1 MADMVCAIGRQAC
14 LSIDRTRYFGCRA
27 RASAA
32 VRGCC
37 VLYGIYRRENGFSPV
52 PSSSGED
59 SLRSLSANICER
71 VNESDRISK

>member
-1 MADMVCAIGRQAC
+1 MADMVYAIGRQTC
-14 LSIDRTRYFGCRA
+14 LLVGRTRHFGCRA

-32 VRGCC
+32 VGGCC
-37 VLYGIYRRENGFSPV
+37 VLYGIYHRENGFSPV
-52 PSSSGED
+52 SSSSGEG

>member
-1 MADMVCAIGRQAC
+1 MVDMVYAIGRQAC
-14 LSIDRTRYFGCRA
+14 LSIDRTQYFGCRA

-32 VRGCC
+32 IRECC
-37 VLYGIYRRENGFSPV
+37 VLYGIDRRENGFSPV

>member
-1 MADMVCAIGRQAC
+1 MADMVYAIGRQAC
-14 LSIDRTRYFGCRA
+14 LSIERTRYFGCGA

-37 VLYGIYRRENGFSPV
+37 VLYGIYHRENGFPPV
-52 PSSSGED
+52 PSSSGEG
-59 SLRSLSANICER
+59 SLHSISANICER